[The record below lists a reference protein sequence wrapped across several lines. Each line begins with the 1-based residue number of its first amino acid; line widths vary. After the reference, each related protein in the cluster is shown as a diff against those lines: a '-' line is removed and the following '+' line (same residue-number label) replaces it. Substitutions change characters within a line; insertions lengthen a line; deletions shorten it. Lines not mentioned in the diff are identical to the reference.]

1 MTFDVNEIFT
11 AFMVLFAVI
20 DIVGSTPIIINLSN
34 AGKKIEAGKAVL
46 VSFVLLIAFLFAG
59 DFLLQLFNI
68 DISSFA
74 RAGVLVL
81 FVLAVEMIF
90 NIEVFRS
97 DHSMGSA
104 TIVPIVFPLIA
115 GAGTLTTT
123 LSLQTE
129 CRVENI
135 IVAIILNL
143 LLVYGVLKKTSL
155 VERLIGK
162 GGIYVLRKFFGI
174 ILLAMSVKLFT
185 SNLKILL
192 GSLSEVN

>member
-59 DFLLQLFNI
+59 DFFLQLFNI

-74 RAGVLVL
+74 MAGALVL